1 MIYHACHELPFT
13 QIHIVDT
20 EFFGDD
26 GDQKTPVCLV
36 VRELLSGE
44 VRRYWMDELRQMDQ
58 SPFDIGPD
66 ALFVAFFASADFS
79 VFLAL
84 GWDLPTNVFD
94 CYAEFLCQTNG
105 ETLPFG
111 KGQIG
116 ALQYFG
122 ITDGNQVAK
131 DYMRQRILTGGPWS
145 SDERLAILDYCQS
158 DIDGLATLFTA
169 MLARWPLGPTD
180 LDQVLTRGRYVATVA
195 LMEHRGVPIDTTTL
209 GLMRDNWHDFK
220 QALIEKTDQAYGV
233 YDKGSFRVHLFE
245 HYLGAQNIAWPR
257 LPSGELQLDRD
268 TFKMMALRHPQLA
281 ELRELRKTLAEMR
294 EIKLTVGRDGRN
306 RTLLSPFSSKTGRNQ
321 PSTTKFIFGLPA
333 WARSLIKPEPET
345 ALAYLDFSSQEIAIA
360 ACLSG
365 DDTLWQA
372 YASGDPYIQ
381 FAIDA
386 GLAPVGATKE
396 SHKAERDACKVIML
410 GVQYGMS
417 AYGMGQKASL
427 HVLEA
432 EDLLQRH
439 KDVYHTFWKWAER
452 NVNAGL
458 AGIELHT
465 VFGWK
470 IRAGKGRDVKENTFL
485 NWPMQANGA
494 EMLRLAC
501 IALEEEGIRICAPVH
516 DAILIEAPL
525 NAIEDHVR
533 HATSL
538 MQKASEWVLG
548 LGRQCRVDAEIVCCP
563 DRYIDGRG
571 TDMWSFI
578 QSRLGKEVS

>member
-1 MIYHACHELPFT
+1 MVYHICHELPFT

-36 VRELLSGE
+36 VRELLSGNIN
-44 VRRYWMDELRQMDQ
+44 RYWMDELRQMNQ
-58 SPFDIGPD
+58 PPFDIGSD
-66 ALFVAFFASADFS
+66 ALFVAFFASAEFS

-84 GWDLPTNVFD
+84 GWDLPTNIFD
-94 CYAEFLCQTNG
+94 CHAEFRCQTNG

-111 KGQIG
+111 NGQIG

-122 ITDGNQVAK
+122 ITDGDQVTK
-131 DYMRQRILTGGPWS
+131 DDMRQRILSGGPWS
-145 SDERLAILDYCQS
+145 PDERLAILDYCQS
-158 DIDGLATLFTA
+158 DVNGLAKLFSA
-169 MLARWPLGPTD
+169 MLNRWPLRSMD
-180 LDQVLTRGRYVATVA
+180 LDQALARGRYVATVA
-195 LMEHRGVPIDTTTL
+195 QMEHRGVPIDTRML
-209 GLMRDNWHDFK
+209 NLMRDNWLEFK
-220 QALIEKTDQAYGV
+220 QALIKKTDQAYGV
-233 YDKGSFRVHLFE
+233 YERGSFRTHLFE
-245 HYLGAQNIAWPR
+245 RYLTAQNIAWPR
-257 LPSGELQLDRD
+257 LSSGELQLDRD
-268 TFKMMALRHPQLA
+268 TFKMMALRHPQLS

-294 EIKLTVGRDGRN
+294 EIKLMVGRDGRN
-306 RTLLSPFSSKTGRNQ
+306 RTLLSPFQSKTGRNQ
-321 PSTTKFIFGLPA
+321 PSTSRFIFGLPA
-333 WARSLIKPEPET
+333 WARSLIKPEPGN
-345 ALAYLDFSSQEIAIA
+345 ALTYLDFSSQEIAIA

-365 DDTLWQA
+365 DDALWQA

-432 EDLLQRH
+432 KELLQRH
-439 KDVYHTFWKWAER
+439 KDVYHIFWKWADQ

-458 AGIELHT
+458 AGVELHT
-465 VFGWK
+465 IYGWK

-501 IALEEEGIRICAPVH
+501 IALEEEGISICAPVH

-525 NAIEDHVR
+525 NEIKDHVR
-533 HATSL
+533 RATSL
-538 MQKASEWVLG
+538 MQRASEWVLG
-548 LGRQCRVDAEIVCCP
+548 RGRQCRVDAEIVRWP
-563 DRYIDGRG
+563 ERYIDGRG
-571 TDMWSFI
+571 ANMWSFI
-578 QSRLGKEVS
+578 QSCFGEEVA

>member
-1 MIYHACHELPFT
+1 
-13 QIHIVDT
+13 
-20 EFFGDD
+20 
-26 GDQKTPVCLV
+26 
-36 VRELLSGE
+36 
-44 VRRYWMDELRQMDQ
+44 MDELRQMDQ
-58 SPFDIGPD
+58 PPFDIGPD

-84 GWDLPTNVFD
+84 GWNLPTNVFD

-122 ITDGNQVAK
+122 ITDGDQVAK
-131 DYMRQRILTGGPWS
+131 DNMRQRILTGGPWS

-158 DIDGLATLFTA
+158 DVDGLATLFAA
-169 MLARWPLGPTD
+169 MLAHWPLGPMD

-268 TFKMMALRHPQLA
+268 TFKMMALRQPQLA

-333 WARSLIKPEPET
+333 WARSLIKPEPGT

-386 GLAPVGATKE
+386 GLAPVGATKK

-439 KDVYHTFWKWAER
+439 KDVYHTFWKWAAR

-578 QSRLGKEVS
+578 QSRLGKELS

>member
-1 MIYHACHELPFT
+1 M
-13 QIHIVDT
+13 
-20 EFFGDD
+20 
-26 GDQKTPVCLV
+26 
-36 VRELLSGE
+36 
-44 VRRYWMDELRQMDQ
+44 
-58 SPFDIGPD
+58 
-66 ALFVAFFASADFS
+66 
-79 VFLAL
+79 FLAL
-84 GWDLPTNVFD
+84 GWNLTTNVFD

-122 ITDGNQVAK
+122 ITDGDQVAK
-131 DYMRQRILTGGPWS
+131 DNMRQRILTGGPWS

-158 DIDGLATLFTA
+158 DVDGLATLFAA
-169 MLARWPLGPTD
+169 MLAHWPLGPMD

-233 YDKGSFRVHLFE
+233 YDKGSFRTHLFE

-294 EIKLTVGRDGRN
+294 EIKLTVGHDGRN

-386 GLAPVGATKE
+386 GLAPVGATKK

-439 KDVYHTFWKWAER
+439 KDVYHTFWKWAAR

>member
-26 GDQKTPVCLV
+26 GDQKTPVCMV

-58 SPFDIGPD
+58 PPFDIGPD

-84 GWDLPTNVFD
+84 GWNLPTNVFD

-122 ITDGNQVAK
+122 ITDGDQVAK
-131 DYMRQRILTGGPWS
+131 DNMRQRILTGGPWS

-158 DIDGLATLFTA
+158 DVDGLATLFAA
-169 MLARWPLGPTD
+169 MLAHWPLEPMD

-333 WARSLIKPEPET
+333 WARSLIKPEPGT

-386 GLAPVGATKE
+386 GLAPVGATKK

-548 LGRQCRVDAEIVCCP
+548 LGRQCRVDAEIVRCP

>member
-1 MIYHACHELPFT
+1 MN
-13 QIHIVDT
+13 
-20 EFFGDD
+20 
-26 GDQKTPVCLV
+26 
-36 VRELLSGE
+36 
-44 VRRYWMDELRQMDQ
+44 ELREMEQP
-58 SPFDIGPD
+58 PFNIGSD
-66 ALFVAFFASADFS
+66 ALFVAYFASAEFS

-84 GWDLPTNVFD
+84 GWNLPANIFD
-94 CYAEFLCQTNG
+94 CYAEFRCQTNG

-111 KGQIG
+111 NGQLG

-122 ITDGNQVAK
+122 ITDVDQNAK
-131 DYMRQRILTGGPWS
+131 DDIRQCILTGGPWS
-145 SDERLAILDYCQS
+145 PDERIAILDYCQS
-158 DIDGLATLFTA
+158 DVDGLAKLFTA
-169 MLARWPLGPTD
+169 MLARWPIKQID
-180 LDQVLTRGRYVATVA
+180 LEQALVRGRYVAAVA
-195 LMEHRGVPIDTTTL
+195 QMEHRGVPIDVKRL
-209 GLMRDNWHDFK
+209 GLMQDNWHHFK
-220 QALIEKTDQAYGV
+220 QVLIEETDQAYGI
-233 YDKGSFRVHLFE
+233 YEHGSFRTHLFE
-245 HYLGAQNIAWPR
+245 RYLTSQNIAWPR

-268 TFKMMALRHPQLA
+268 TFKMMALRYPRLA

-294 EIKLTVGRDGRN
+294 EIKLTVGKDGRN
-306 RTLLSPFSSKTGRNQ
+306 RTLLSPFQSKTGRNQ
-321 PSTTKFIFGLPA
+321 PSTTRFIFGLPA
-333 WARSLIKPEPET
+333 WARSLIKPEPGT

-365 DDTLWQA
+365 DDALWQA

-386 GLAPVGATKE
+386 GLAPVGATKQ
-396 SHKAERDACKVIML
+396 SHKSERDACKVIML

-417 AYGMGQKASL
+417 AYGMGQKAGL

-432 EDLLQRH
+432 ENMLQRH
-439 KDVYHTFWKWAER
+439 KDVYHTFWKWADQ

-465 VFGWK
+465 IFGWK
-470 IRAGKGRDVKENTFL
+470 IRTGKGRDVKENTFL

-501 IALEEEGIRICAPVH
+501 IALEEDGIGICAPVH

-525 NAIEDHVR
+525 DEIDTHVAL
-533 HATSL
+533 ATSI

-548 LGRQCRVDAEIVCCP
+548 RGRQCRVDAEIVRWP

-571 TDMWSFI
+571 TNMWSFI
-578 QSRLGKEVS
+578 QSRLGEEAA

>member
-1 MIYHACHELPFT
+1 M
-13 QIHIVDT
+13 
-20 EFFGDD
+20 
-26 GDQKTPVCLV
+26 
-36 VRELLSGE
+36 
-44 VRRYWMDELRQMDQ
+44 
-58 SPFDIGPD
+58 
-66 ALFVAFFASADFS
+66 
-79 VFLAL
+79 
-84 GWDLPTNVFD
+84 
-94 CYAEFLCQTNG
+94 
-105 ETLPFG
+105 
-111 KGQIG
+111 
-116 ALQYFG
+116 
-122 ITDGNQVAK
+122 
-131 DYMRQRILTGGPWS
+131 
-145 SDERLAILDYCQS
+145 
-158 DIDGLATLFTA
+158 
-169 MLARWPLGPTD
+169 D

-245 HYLGAQNIAWPR
+245 RYLGTQDIAWPR

-268 TFKMMALRHPQLA
+268 AFKMMALRYPQVA

-306 RTLLSPFSSKTGRNQ
+306 RTILSPFQSKTGRNQ

-501 IALEEEGIRICAPVH
+501 IALEEEGIGICAPVH

-525 NAIEDHVR
+525 NSIDQHVAY
-533 HATSL
+533 ATHL
-538 MQKASEWVLG
+538 MWKASEWVLG
-548 LGRQCRVDAEIVCCP
+548 PGRQCRVDAEIVRWP
-563 DRYIDGRG
+563 ARYIDGRG
-571 TDMWSFI
+571 ADMWSFI
-578 QSRLGKEVS
+578 QSRLGEEAA

>member
-58 SPFDIGPD
+58 PPFDIGPD

-84 GWDLPTNVFD
+84 GWNLPTNVFD

-122 ITDGNQVAK
+122 ITDGDQVAK
-131 DYMRQRILTGGPWS
+131 DNMRQRILTCGPWS

-158 DIDGLATLFTA
+158 DVDGLATLFAA
-169 MLARWPLGPTD
+169 MLAHWPLGPMD

-195 LMEHRGVPIDTTTL
+195 QMEHRGVPIDTTTL
-209 GLMRDNWHDFK
+209 NLMRDNWHQFK
-220 QALIEKTDQAYGV
+220 QALIEKTDLAYGV
-233 YDKGSFRVHLFE
+233 YDKGSFRAHLFE
-245 HYLGAQNIAWPR
+245 RYLGAQNIAWPR

-268 TFKMMALRHPQLA
+268 TFKMMALRYPQLA

-306 RTLLSPFSSKTGRNQ
+306 RTLLSPFNSKTGRNQ

-333 WARSLIKPEPET
+333 WARSLITPEPGT

-365 DDTLWQA
+365 DDALWQA

-417 AYGMGQKASL
+417 AYGMGQKASM

-439 KDVYHTFWKWAER
+439 KDVYHTFWKWAEQ

-458 AGIELHT
+458 AGVELHT

-501 IALEEEGIRICAPVH
+501 IALEEKGIGICAPVH

-525 NAIEDHVR
+525 NAIKQHVAS
-533 HATSL
+533 ATHE
-538 MQKASEWVLG
+538 MQKASGWVLG
-548 LGRQCRVDAEIVCCP
+548 SGRQCRVDAEIVRWP
-563 DRYIDGRG
+563 ERYIDGRG
-571 TDMWSFI
+571 ANMWSFI
-578 QSRLGKEVS
+578 QSRLGEEAA

>member
-1 MIYHACHELPFT
+1 M
-13 QIHIVDT
+13 
-20 EFFGDD
+20 
-26 GDQKTPVCLV
+26 
-36 VRELLSGE
+36 
-44 VRRYWMDELRQMDQ
+44 
-58 SPFDIGPD
+58 
-66 ALFVAFFASADFS
+66 
-79 VFLAL
+79 
-84 GWDLPTNVFD
+84 
-94 CYAEFLCQTNG
+94 
-105 ETLPFG
+105 
-111 KGQIG
+111 
-116 ALQYFG
+116 
-122 ITDGNQVAK
+122 
-131 DYMRQRILTGGPWS
+131 
-145 SDERLAILDYCQS
+145 
-158 DIDGLATLFTA
+158 
-169 MLARWPLGPTD
+169 D

-245 HYLGAQNIAWPR
+245 HYLGAENIAWPR
-257 LPSGELQLDRD
+257 LASGELQLDRD

-306 RTLLSPFSSKTGRNQ
+306 RTLLSPFNSKTGRNQ

-333 WARSLIKPEPET
+333 WARSLIKPEPGT

-365 DDTLWQA
+365 DDALWQA

-439 KDVYHTFWKWAER
+439 KDVYLTFWRWAER

-458 AGIELHT
+458 AGVELHT

-494 EMLRLAC
+494 EMLRLAY
-501 IALEEEGIRICAPVH
+501 IALEEESIVMCAPVH

-525 NAIEDHVR
+525 DAIDQHVER
-533 HATSL
+533 ATHE
-538 MQKASEWVLG
+538 MQKASGWVLG
-548 LGRQCRVDAEIVCCP
+548 RGRQCRVDAEIVRWP

-571 TDMWSFI
+571 ANMWSFI
-578 QSRLGKEVS
+578 QSHLGEEVA

>member
-66 ALFVAFFASADFS
+66 ALFVAFFASAEFS

-122 ITDGNQVAK
+122 ITDGDQVAK
-131 DYMRQRILTGGPWS
+131 DNMRQRILTGGPCS

-158 DIDGLATLFTA
+158 DVDGLATLFAA
-169 MLARWPLGPTD
+169 MLAHWPLGPMD

-306 RTLLSPFSSKTGRNQ
+306 RTLLSPFNSKTGRNQ

-333 WARSLIKPEPET
+333 WARSLIKPEPGT

-386 GLAPVGATKE
+386 GLAPVGATKK

-501 IALEEEGIRICAPVH
+501 IALEEEGIGICAPVH

-525 NAIEDHVR
+525 NSIDQHVAC
-533 HATSL
+533 ATHL
-538 MQKASEWVLG
+538 MWKASEWVLG
-548 LGRQCRVDAEIVCCP
+548 PGRQCRVDAEIVRWP
-563 DRYIDGRG
+563 ARYIDGRG
-571 TDMWSFI
+571 ADMWSFI
-578 QSRLGKEVS
+578 QSRLGEEAA